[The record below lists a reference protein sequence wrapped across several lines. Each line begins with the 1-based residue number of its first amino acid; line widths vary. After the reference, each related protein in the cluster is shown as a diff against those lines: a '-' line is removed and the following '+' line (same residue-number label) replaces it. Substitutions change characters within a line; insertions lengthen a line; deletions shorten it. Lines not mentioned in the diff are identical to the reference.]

1 VTKRQT
7 SVDVLGLTAA
17 WDADAWDVLTDP
29 AVLPRRLTFDLA
41 HDNAVLTIRQDQTN
55 TADDWVTETTP
66 EFSLPGL
73 PVVVESLSVVH
84 NRFHTYRTEAEDI
97 LFRIRR
103 QGGTGAAFKTPTQP
117 TCGWR
122 CLIDKINVAK
132 SISHS

>member
-73 PVVVESLSVVH
+73 PIVVESLSVVH
-84 NRFHTYRTEAEDI
+84 NRFHTGR
-97 LFRIRR
+97 RISCFWIRGR
-103 QGGTGAAFKTPTQP
+103 AAPGLLSKHPPNPHVAGAV
-117 TCGWR
+117 
-122 CLIDKINVAK
+122 LIDKINVAK